1 MRRDSFRYES
11 FYASASTDGARIYC
25 VARSGKVVA
34 LDARDGRLLWTA
46 RVGGLGYTTP
56 AIAHGLVFVGGFDGK
71 LRALRA
77 KTGAQ
82 VWQAQGNGRILGGA
96 FVAGDYVYFSV
107 LEKKTYGVR
116 ISDGKIV
123 WRLPM
128 GRYSPGIATER
139 TYYFSLNGR
148 LIAFRG
154 RDAPREPASRR

>member
-1 MRRDSFRYES
+1 M
-11 FYASASTDGARIYC
+11 
-25 VARSGKVVA
+25 
-34 LDARDGRLLWTA
+34 
-46 RVGGLGYTTP
+46 
-56 AIAHGLVFVGGFDGK
+56 FVGGFDGT

-77 KTGAQ
+77 TTGARGL
-82 VWQAQGNGRILGGA
+82 AGA
-96 FVAGDYVYFSV
+96 RAAAGSSAAPSSPATYVFFSM
-107 LEKKTYGVR
+107 LEKRTYGVR